1 MMPVKKVNIY
11 IAVIFFLTMVLFA
24 ETGWSLDKHGGSM
37 GKNNDHSYHKVSM
50 GKKKTRD
57 VVTYNIPDV
66 ALLTQ
71 DGDKVNLN
79 AFMKKDKTVLVDFIF
94 STCSTIC
101 PLLSAGFAHFQGQL
115 GPQRE
120 NVQLVSFTIDP
131 EYDTPAILDEYSER
145 YGAEKGWT
153 FLTGDIEDIVKVMH
167 AFDAYVPNKMSHY
180 PLTFLRAPNKDEW
193 IRINGLMSGSELM
206 KEYKALVNK

>member
-1 MMPVKKVNIY
+1 MPVKTVNIC
-11 IAVIFFLTMVLFA
+11 IAIIFYLTVVLSV

-37 GKNNDHSYHKVSM
+37 GKNNDHSSHIVTP
-50 GKKKTRD
+50 GKKKTRAVVKYNMPD
-57 VVTYNIPDV
+57 VV
-66 ALLTQ
+66 LLTQ
-71 DGDKVNLN
+71 DGDEINFNSFLKG
-79 AFMKKDKTVLVDFIF
+79 DKTVLVDFIF

-101 PLLSAGFAHFQGQL
+101 PLLSAGFAHFQDQL

-153 FLTGDIEDIVKVMH
+153 FLTGDIKDITKVMH

-206 KEYKALVNK
+206 KEYKDLVKK